1 MKKVFYK
8 LFFITILFLLPNL
21 VNADVLKKVEIS
33 GNERISS
40 ETIIV
45 YGEVQKNKNYN
56 QEDIDNLIKKL
67 YETKFFSKISVN
79 FSEGTLKILVEEN
92 PIINTIILQGEPTKK
107 FKDGLLELL

>member
-45 YGEVQKNKNYN
+45 YGEVQT
-56 QEDIDNLIKKL
+56 L
-67 YETKFFSKISVN
+67 Y
-79 FSEGTLKILVEEN
+79 
-92 PIINTIILQGEPTKK
+92 
-107 FKDGLLELL
+107 